1 MDRDSASPAT
11 HYERLLQLQRLADLL
26 DSRWRIPGTRW
37 RFGLDG
43 AASVV
48 PVVGDTLTAGFSA
61 YIIWQAASFGVPKSL
76 LARMIAN
83 AGLDWAVGSIPVLG
97 TVFDV
102 AFKANRRNLALLTR
116 HLEQRYT
123 R

>member
-11 HYERLLQLQRLADLL
+11 HYERLLQLQRMADLL

-43 AASVV
+43 VASVV

-61 YIIWQAASFGVPKSL
+61 YIIWQAASFGVPKWL
-76 LARMIAN
+76 LGRMIAN

>member
-1 MDRDSASPAT
+1 VDRDSASPAT
-11 HYERLLQLQRLADLL
+11 HYERLLQLQRMADLL

-43 AASVV
+43 VASVV

-61 YIIWQAASFGVPKSL
+61 YIIWQAASFGVPKWL
-76 LARMIAN
+76 LGRMIAN